1 MMKNKRS
8 IVILTVLCLLMTV
21 LCPAAFAADYSD
33 YTLPAPNVD
42 VSGAVVM
49 ELDSGRVLYGKNE
62 NTEMYPASL
71 TKIMTVLLVVEAVER
86 GDVSLDDVVTVGS
99 DYNQGVPLYTSSITF
114 SVGEQLTLRDLLH
127 CAMLSSVNESCNVM
141 AVHVSGSIEG
151 FVGRMNKRAQE
162 LGCTNTR
169 FENTNGLTLPE
180 HYTTAYDLALIAREA
195 LSHDLFAQLCGTEYY
210 TVPATNMSGERYL
223 NNTNALICQD
233 SVYGSQY
240 LYPGAFGVKT
250 GHTEAAGYCLA
261 GAAEKN
267 GVRILTIVLGGQAT
281 SGGYSNFSD
290 TVNLLDWAFNNF
302 SIRTVVKKGSSMG
315 TVEVKNG
322 VDATE
327 VGVVTAESVRSF
339 LPEGLDTS
347 DYQTVI
353 KLDND
358 VAVAPIQKGDRLGTV
373 TFLDSNGEEYGT
385 VELIATAD
393 VDASVWAS
401 ITGEISDFFS
411 NSWMTLIAVLICLLL
426 LAYFVL
432 RVRANRRRKK
442 AEALRRR
449 RLAQKRKEE
458 SLRREKEAQRK
469 YYESFFEDENGGNG
483 RR

>member
-1 MMKNKRS
+1 
-8 IVILTVLCLLMTV
+8 
-21 LCPAAFAADYSD
+21 
-33 YTLPAPNVD
+33 
-42 VSGAVVM
+42 
-49 ELDSGRVLYGKNE
+49 
-62 NTEMYPASL
+62 
-71 TKIMTVLLVVEAVER
+71 
-86 GDVSLDDVVTVGS
+86 
-99 DYNQGVPLYTSSITF
+99 
-114 SVGEQLTLRDLLH
+114 
-127 CAMLSSVNESCNVM
+127 
-141 AVHVSGSIEG
+141 
-151 FVGRMNKRAQE
+151 
-162 LGCTNTR
+162 
-169 FENTNGLTLPE
+169 
-180 HYTTAYDLALIAREA
+180 
-195 LSHDLFAQLCGTEYY
+195 
-210 TVPATNMSGERYL
+210 
-223 NNTNALICQD
+223 
-233 SVYGSQY
+233 
-240 LYPGAFGVKT
+240 
-250 GHTEAAGYCLA
+250 
-261 GAAEKN
+261 
-267 GVRILTIVLGGQAT
+267 
-281 SGGYSNFSD
+281 
-290 TVNLLDWAFNNF
+290 
-302 SIRTVVKKGSSMG
+302 MG